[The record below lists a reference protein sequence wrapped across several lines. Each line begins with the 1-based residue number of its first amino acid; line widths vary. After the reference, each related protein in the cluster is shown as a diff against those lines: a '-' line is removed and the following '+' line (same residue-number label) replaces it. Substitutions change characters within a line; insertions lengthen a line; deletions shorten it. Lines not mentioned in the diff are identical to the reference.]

1 MQRENYGSEKR
12 TAQNNGGGKDG
23 SVERSPRILGNVQ
36 SNGPTVGP
44 NSISVGPQDSY
55 RGAEFEHGRKRS
67 GEVIAELIKANQ
79 QQIAYLEAQNTL
91 LNELLNSSE
100 QDE

>member
-12 TAQNNGGGKDG
+12 TAQNNGGGEDG
-23 SVERSPRILGNVQ
+23 SVERSSRVMGDVQ
-36 SNGPTVGP
+36 FNGPTVGP
-44 NSISVGPQDSY
+44 DSVSVSPQDSHW
-55 RGAEFEHGRKRS
+55 RAESEHGFKRS

-100 QDE
+100 LDE